1 MLGLPLAFTVPAALI
16 GLAVLPLLY
25 WLLRVTP
32 PRPRQ
37 VPFPPLQLVLG
48 EKPEDETPARTPW
61 WLMLL
66 RLGLAAAVILA
77 MAGPVWNPLAGAKG
91 KNGPLLVLLDD
102 GWPAAGAWARR
113 LEAAREQLAGA
124 GREGRTTALAIASDG
139 ARTIQLANAAA
150 SAERLNGAKPA
161 PYAPDLSLALPAVKE
176 FLAGQPGA
184 SLLWIAD
191 GAEPGGAT
199 RFAGGLAALAPAGGV
214 TIMRDADT
222 ALAIGGTDNQ
232 PAGLVARVLRLSAAA
247 PPQGRARAL
256 DLKGASLGEA
266 SFDFGAGLEAT
277 ATFDLPVELRNEIA
291 RVDIIGE
298 HSAGAVSLL
307 DDRWRRKRVGLVAGT
322 STDLSQPLLAPAY
335 YVTKAL
341 APFANVH
348 EARQGGADPVVSLLD
363 EKAAVIVLADI
374 GVVSGPAFERLE
386 KFVEEGGTLIRFAG
400 PRLAAASDDLVP
412 VRLRRGGRTLG
423 GSLSWDKPKK
433 LAAFGQASPFH
444 GLAVPAE
451 VTVTRQ
457 VLAEPEPGLA
467 DKTWAQLED
476 GTPLVT
482 AARRGKGQVVLMHVT
497 ADTTWSNLPISGLFV
512 EMLHRVVT
520 LAGQT
525 TQADKS
531 AGADSSA
538 PALPPQ
544 RILDGFGVAGAPP
557 VTAKPVPANYAGL
570 AGPEHPPGF
579 YGVGDTLF
587 AVNALQPGDAF
598 KQANYTALKAVEEPL
613 RATPPAD
620 LRPWLIALGLLG
632 LMVDALVSLWLAG
645 GLRAAA
651 RPAVAAALLAACLAA
666 SLAGVLSPVSPAR
679 AAEAAPP
686 AASQRDRDAALTTR
700 LAYVIT
706 GNAAVD
712 EASRMGLASLSRV
725 LTQRSSV
732 RPAEPAAV
740 NPAKDDLVFYPLIY
754 WPIAADQPQPPPA
767 AVSRAAEFMKQGGT
781 IIFDTRDA
789 LTARPGGT
797 ATAEARWLKQLL
809 SGIDVPELEPVPS
822 DHVVTRT
829 FYLISSFVGRTT
841 TGQTWI
847 EALPPVDPADTAPR
861 AARAGD
867 GVSPIIITSN
877 DLAGAWAMD
886 NNGVALL
893 PLVPGEPR
901 QREMALRGGVNL
913 VMYALTGNYKAD
925 QVHVRELLERLAH

>member
-16 GLAVLPLLY
+16 GLAILPLLY

-37 VPFPPLQLVLG
+37 IPFPPLQLVLG
-48 EKPEDETPARTPW
+48 VKPEDETPARTPW

-66 RLGLAAAVILA
+66 RLGLAAAVVLA
-77 MAGPVWNPLAGAKG
+77 MAGPVWNPLAAGMG
-91 KNGPLLVLLDD
+91 KTGPLLLLLDD
-102 GWPAAGAWARR
+102 GWPAADSWARR
-113 LEAAREQLAGA
+113 VEAAREHLSGA
-124 GREGRTTALAIASDG
+124 GREGRTTALVLASDAG
-139 ARTIQLANAAA
+139 RAVQLANAAA
-150 SAERLNGAKPA
+150 SADRLNGAKPT
-161 PYAPDLSLALPAVKE
+161 PYAPDLTLALPAVRD
-176 FLAGQPGA
+176 FLTNQPNA

-191 GAEPGGAT
+191 GADLGGAT
-199 RFAGGLAALAPAGGV
+199 HFAEGLAALAPAGGV
-214 TIMRDADT
+214 TLMRDAES
-222 ALAIGGTDNQ
+222 ALALGGADNQ

-247 PPQGRARAL
+247 PAQGRARAL

-266 SFDFGAGLEAT
+266 AFDFGADLEAK

-348 EARQGGADPVVSLLD
+348 EARQGGTDPIVSLLD
-363 EKAAVIVLADI
+363 EKAAVMVLADI

-400 PRLAAASDDLVP
+400 PRLAAASDDLAP

-433 LAAFGQASPFH
+433 LAPFDQSSPFH

-482 AARRGKGQVVLMHVT
+482 AARRGKGQIVLIHVT

-525 TQADKS
+525 TQADKN
-531 AGADSSA
+531 AGADSGA

-544 RILDGFGVAGAPP
+544 RILDGFGVAGVPP
-557 VTAKPVPANYAGL
+557 VTAKPVPANYAGP

-587 AVNALQPGDAF
+587 AINALRPEDPF
-598 KQANYTALKAVEEPL
+598 KAANYAALKAAEEPL

-620 LRPWLIALGLLG
+620 LRPWLIALALLG
-632 LMVDALVSLWLAG
+632 LMADALVSLWLAG

-651 RPAVAAALLAACLAA
+651 RPAMAAALVAACLAGA
-666 SLAGVLSPVSPAR
+666 LSPMSPAR
-679 AAEAAPP
+679 AAETAPP

-700 LAYVIT
+700 LAFVIT
-706 GNAAVD
+706 GNSSVD
-712 EASRMGLASLSRV
+712 EASRMGLQTLSRV

-732 RPAEPAAV
+732 RPAEPAAI
-740 NPAKDDLVFYPLIY
+740 NPAKDELVFYPLIY

-767 AVSRAAEFMKQGGT
+767 AITRAAEFMKQGGT

-797 ATAEARWLKQLL
+797 ATPEARWLKQLL

-847 EALPPVDPADTAPR
+847 EALPPVDPTDTAPR